1 MIALSFTLVTWIF
14 AQLSAGL
21 PQDSALGSALPAIT
35 GPSGEGPTTQC
46 GGCYVVAD
54 VAGVVFGNQVI
65 NQTVAMEIVSIATGR
80 NGSQST
86 FTSFVQNVTPFT
98 FGPTGLL
105 GTASPVVPLTLAFES
120 TIITF
125 SGVTLTSPTA
135 YNVFTAYS
143 VTSTILTN
151 GACLVVSDPP
161 MPVIPAV
168 SVPVPT
174 GTAPAN
180 FAFSALQ
187 SFIRIVG
194 LPTCSPGGENPVQ
207 QTVTPV
213 ANITVTTTTTGAF
226 SFTPQPITISTSGI
240 TATETSITAS
250 SANSPLASIVPP
262 GVTLGPNS
270 VVSATRT
277 TTVAVQTVVIVANSS
292 TTTATLSAT
301 IPVII
306 AANSTYP
313 LPDGLGPNV
322 TIVPFVGRGATLNG
336 DLGSS
341 WVLWGSGVLAIILAA
356 WIL

>member
-1 MIALSFTLVTWIF
+1 MIALWFTLVTWIF
-14 AQLSAGL
+14 AQLIAGL
-21 PQDSALGSALPAIT
+21 PQDSGLVSALSAII
-35 GPSGEGPTTQC
+35 GPSGEGPTTPC

-54 VAGVVFGNQVI
+54 VAGVVFGNRVI
-65 NQTVAMEIVSIATGR
+65 NQTVGVEIVSIATGR

-86 FTSFVQNVTPFT
+86 FTSFVQNITPFT

-120 TIITF
+120 TVITY
-125 SGVTLTSPTA
+125 SGLTLTSPTA
-135 YNVFTAYS
+135 YNVFTAFS

-151 GACLVVSDPP
+151 GACVVVSGLPQTISP
-161 MPVIPAV
+161 L

-187 SFIRIVG
+187 SFISQVG
-194 LPTCSPGGENPVQ
+194 LPTCSPGGQNPEPP
-207 QTVTPV
+207 QTVIPI

-240 TATETSITAS
+240 TATETSVTAS

-262 GVTLGPNS
+262 GVTPGPGS
-270 VVSATRT
+270 VFSGTRT
-277 TTVAVQTVVIVANSS
+277 TTIAVQTVVIVANSS

-341 WVLWGSGVLAIILAA
+341 WVLWGSGALAIILAA